1 MALVV
6 ITPQQSGVSVL
17 PTEVIYRTIQV
28 TAADIPSVRTALLT
42 AYNLLVGYADTT
54 THWTAGTD
62 PYTALCRFE
71 ALITKST
78 VRQIDNAYSQETQ
91 ATVSSPQQ
99 QRTTQ
104 QAHFTKSKIWLAC
117 KREVSL
123 SYRKQ
128 NQAVAMVQRQRKQS
142 HIKQRR

>member
-1 MALVV
+1 MALVI

-17 PTEVIYRTIQV
+17 PSEVIYRTIQV

-78 VRQIDNAYSQETQ
+78 VRQIDNALQPGDSGYGVVTTTTTYH
-91 ATVSSPQQ
+91 ATG
-99 QRTTQ
+99 T
-104 QAHFTKSKIWLAC
+104 FY
-117 KREVSL
+117 E
-123 SYRKQ
+123 KQ
-128 NQAVAMVQRQRKQS
+128 NLASM
-142 HIKQRR
+142 